1 MIFFGQN
8 IYLILYPSHGNLMT
22 HTAILK
28 GEYGHNTILVKEM
41 NPVEEFNF
49 TCHNYQ
55 DTKDAKIL
63 FGIENSNTL
72 EKFPATRVLQ
82 NFVLEPNNLGTNT
95 KPYSVKCENVC
106 QVNFIVN
113 YFDVTSI
120 YCNETNSEN
129 WNCGL
134 KEMAEELNINFRSTH
149 P

>member
-1 MIFFGQN
+1 
-8 IYLILYPSHGNLMT
+8 
-22 HTAILK
+22 
-28 GEYGHNTILVKEM
+28 M

-82 NFVLEPNNLGTNT
+82 NFVLEPNDLGTNT

-134 KEMAEELNINFRSTH
+134 KEMAKELNINLRSTH

>member
-1 MIFFGQN
+1 
-8 IYLILYPSHGNLMT
+8 
-22 HTAILK
+22 
-28 GEYGHNTILVKEM
+28 M

-82 NFVLEPNNLGTNT
+82 NFVLEPNDLGTNT

-134 KEMAEELNINFRSTH
+134 KEMAEELNTNFRSTD